1 MTTQAAAKQNSIL
14 LRPFHRMNSDRML
27 ESTKD
32 SRTPIFLDAP
42 EQLGIYNRSFVR
54 VINEDW
60 KEGDSIETKFQKDE
74 DGNELRRDTRWYVG
88 CKTIFVDQQPKDFAG
103 IKTKDLIYIKGAL
116 LEVIDTP
123 QDHQLYLFL
132 KTHNDN
138 VSNPNRVVPV
148 TGEDATAFEEINI
161 QKNSSDKINA
171 IEERE
176 LALAALNKT
185 KLGMGAQRTF
195 TDELGRL
202 KAIFGVRAESND
214 EAFVS
219 LRAIADSDPSSFLR
233 KIEQTRQMVQTDFM
247 AAQSC
252 GAIKYDNGKYIIN
265 EKVVF
270 EATSKNA
277 VKQDAEFLEFISKE
291 AGFPVYTE
299 MRNTTQLILTNAK

>member
-1 MTTQAAAKQNSIL
+1 MSAQSAAKQNSII

-32 SRTPIFLDAP
+32 SRTPIFLDTP
-42 EQLGIYNRSFVR
+42 ELLAVYNYSFIRVR
-54 VINEDW
+54 NENW
-60 KEGDSIETKFQKDE
+60 KEGDPIENKFKKDD
-74 DGNELRRDTRWYVG
+74 DGNEVRRETRWYLG
-88 CKTIFVDQQPKDFAG
+88 CKTIFVDQQPKDFVL
-103 IKTKDLIYIKGAL
+103 KDKDMIHIKGAL
-116 LEVIDTP
+116 LEVFDTP

-132 KTHNDN
+132 KSHNDN
-138 VSNPNRVVPV
+138 VSNEDRVVPV
-148 TGEDATAFEEINI
+148 TGEDATAFEELNI
-161 QKNSSDKINA
+161 QKTSSDKINA

-202 KAIFGVRAESND
+202 KAIFGVSSQSND
-214 EAFVS
+214 EAFVL
-219 LRAIADSDPSSFLR
+219 LRSIADSDPGSFLR
-233 KIEQTRQMVQTDFM
+233 KIEQSRQMVQTDFM

-291 AGFPVYTE
+291 VGFPVYTE